1 MADIFDELVTGEAP
15 PEDLVRA
22 LRRQKTVGTIGALSG
37 DRRIAGVGGA
47 EAASALQ
54 QAEGLRDTRER
65 KQARADQQAF
75 ARWQQQQAATDRAA
89 QRDYQYAALKQ
100 AREIAAAQQQ
110 TMRDVAGLR
119 AAGNPSQSLSPFEKE
134 HQRKLGGEA
143 ADWET
148 RGQPMAESN
157 RAVLAGALQDLKSD
171 KSIGDETLP
180 ALIPDNVRALYNK
193 KGLDLQNR
201 VDSVSVQNM
210 RDAFGAQFT
219 EKENALFRALSYNPA
234 LSNADNI
241 KRLETKLQ
249 LIDRMTQAKK
259 NAFGRYQNGGTGTD
273 DDALYNEAASIL
285 QGGQ

>member
-1 MADIFDELVTGEAP
+1 MADIFDELVVGNAP

-54 QAEGLRDTRER
+54 QAEGLRDSRER

-75 ARWQQQQAATDRAA
+75 ARWQQQQASEDRKA

-100 AREIAAAQQQ
+100 ARELAAAQMANQY
-110 TMRDVAGLR
+110 DIAGLR
-119 AAGNPSQSLSPFEKE
+119 ASGAGRGLTPFEKE
-134 HQRKLGGEA
+134 RQRKLGGEA

-157 RAVLAGALQDLKSD
+157 RAMLAGALQDLKND
-171 KSIGDETLP
+171 KGLGDEFLP
-180 ALIPDNVRALYNK
+180 ALIPDNIRALYNK

-234 LSNADNI
+234 LSNEDNR
-241 KRLETKLQ
+241 KRLEAKLQ
-249 LIDRMTQAKK
+249 LIDNMMQAKQH
-259 NAFGRYQNGGTGTD
+259 AFGRYMNGGTGTE
-273 DDALYNEAASIL
+273 DDALFNEAASIL